1 MKQTNLLFGHFD
13 LKFSFRVFLS
23 FCLSFCQ
30 LEPGVVAYESV
41 AYKKSMYPTNFY
53 LFRVNNRNARKRC
66 EIYSKL
72 KYVERLR
79 TLTLNI
85 FHTFF

>member
-1 MKQTNLLFGHFD
+1 MKQTNLFFGHSD

-41 AYKKSMYPTNFY
+41 AYKKKHVSNQ
-53 LFRVNNRNARKRC
+53 LLLVQ
-66 EIYSKL
+66 SQQ
-72 KYVERLR
+72 
-79 TLTLNI
+79 
-85 FHTFF
+85 